1 MIRLHLHFKRRVAR
15 ISREGTV
22 GLALLALCLAFYLSA
37 LRPTQVRLDQLRA
50 NMASLHEKLQ
60 NTTKAMH
67 ANQDTPAE
75 QLATYYKF
83 FPAQSSTPVWLDKIY
98 KAARDQNIR
107 LEQGEY
113 RANREKAGKLIR
125 YQITMPVKG
134 TYLQLRKFLAAV
146 LTEIPIASLDHISFE
161 RQKIGDE
168 AIDAKIKL
176 TLYLDREA

>member
-1 MIRLHLHFKRRVAR
+1 MSRSYAMLKRRLAR
-15 ISREGTV
+15 LSREAAF
-22 GLALLALCLAFYLSA
+22 GLGLLAISLAFYLSA
-37 LRPTQVRLDQLRA
+37 LLPAQAKLDQLRT
-50 NMASLHEKLQ
+50 NMVSLQVKLQ
-60 NTTKAMH
+60 NTAKTMR

-75 QLATYYKF
+75 QLVVYYKF
-83 FPAQSSTPVWLDKIY
+83 FPEQSTTPVWLGKIY
-98 KAARDQNIR
+98 KAARDQNIQ

-113 RANREKAGKLIR
+113 RAVREKAGKLVR
-125 YQITMPVKG
+125 YQIALPVKG

-168 AIDAKIKL
+168 VIEAKIKL